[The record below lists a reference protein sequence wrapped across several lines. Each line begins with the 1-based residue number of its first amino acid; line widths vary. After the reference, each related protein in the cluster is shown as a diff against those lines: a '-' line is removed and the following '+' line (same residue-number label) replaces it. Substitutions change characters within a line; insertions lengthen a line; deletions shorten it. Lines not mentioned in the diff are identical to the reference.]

1 MAATITSDYT
11 TVKTENGLEA
21 KVSNGKIT
29 KNETTTQKTADEM
42 NSLGKESFL
51 TLLCAQMQYQDP
63 LEPEQNTE
71 WISQLATYSSLE
83 QMTNLNQTVNN
94 SQAYGFI
101 GKNVL
106 VKDSSTA
113 GDTYVTGKVDY
124 VTLKDSKAYVNI
136 KGTDYLAEKVE
147 QVIGDE
153 YLAKML
159 PSVDKQNIEYTKGNT
174 NTLAIKVNLGSD
186 EGKAE
191 GIALTIDGNVV
202 DKKYVKVSSGGIAT
216 LSSEALSE
224 LEAGAHKIGV
234 KFSNKF
240 NTEIDDAITLTV
252 KEAKEDSETTK
263 TE

>member
-1 MAATITSDYT
+1 M
-11 TVKTENGLEA
+11 
-21 KVSNGKIT
+21 
-29 KNETTTQKTADEM
+29 
-42 NSLGKESFL
+42 
-51 TLLCAQMQYQDP
+51 
-63 LEPEQNTE
+63 
-71 WISQLATYSSLE
+71 
-83 QMTNLNQTVNN
+83 
-94 SQAYGFI
+94 
-101 GKNVL
+101 
-106 VKDSSTA
+106 
-113 GDTYVTGKVDY
+113 TGKVDY

-136 KGTDYLAEKVE
+136 NGSDYLAEKVE

-216 LSSEALSE
+216 LSSEALKD
-224 LEAGAHKIGV
+224 LDTGDHKIGV

-240 NTEIDDAITLTV
+240 NTEVDDAITLTV